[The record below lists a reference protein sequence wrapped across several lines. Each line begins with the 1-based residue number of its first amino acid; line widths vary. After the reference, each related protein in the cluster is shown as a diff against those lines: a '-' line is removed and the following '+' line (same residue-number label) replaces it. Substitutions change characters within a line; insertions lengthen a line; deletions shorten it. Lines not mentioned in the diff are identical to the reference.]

1 MFVFVQ
7 NKKGEPLMPTKRC
20 GKVKWLLRRKQARVV
35 CAEPFTIRLLYDT
48 TEYLQELY
56 VGIDVGTKHIG
67 ISISTEKEEVL
78 SATAE
83 QRTDI
88 KELLEERRGLR
99 SRRRSDSRPRK
110 QKDKRGKWNAGAEE
124 KCFGPS
130 ALNKINAH
138 IRIVKFLSKLLPL
151 EWKVKS
157 CTLEIGKFDT
167 ALMKDP
173 SLSGTDYQ
181 NGVCKDY
188 ENKKAFVRHRDGY
201 ECQHCHGKTGD
212 VRLDVHHIIW
222 KSKGG
227 PDDVD
232 NLITLCH
239 TCHEDLHK
247 NRFQLEVS
255 EDLKKKSALYLSD
268 AAMMN
273 TIRFEVF
280 KRFKEAFPT
289 WNIYKT
295 TGLFTSQNRN
305 AYGIEKSHSDD
316 AYVIAGNFNVKRSD
330 VTYTGYFFRSH
341 NRKLHKSN
349 NIKNKKK
356 TGVHI
361 RKKNQGKHMI
371 KGFIKYDRVI
381 YKGKRG
387 VITSTM
393 SSGYA
398 IVTSLVTK
406 KKIHE
411 QKVVPMKDLVF
422 IEHGH
427 TIMFEQNRK

>member
-1 MFVFVQ
+1 M
-7 NKKGEPLMPTKRC
+7 
-20 GKVKWLLRRKQARVV
+20 
-35 CAEPFTIRLLYDT
+35 
-48 TEYLQELY
+48 
-56 VGIDVGTKHIG
+56 
-67 ISISTEKEEVL
+67 
-78 SATAE
+78 
-83 QRTDI
+83 
-88 KELLEERRGLR
+88 
-99 SRRRSDSRPRK
+99 RPRK
-110 QKDKRGKWNAGAEE
+110 QKDKRGKWNVNEDE

-138 IRIVKFLSKLLPL
+138 IRIMKFLCKLLPL
-151 EWKVKS
+151 EQKVKS

-181 NGVCKDY
+181 NGDCKGY
-188 ENKKAFVRHRDGY
+188 ENKKAFIRHRDGY
-201 ECQHCHGKTGD
+201 ECQYCHGKSGD
-212 VRLDVHHIIW
+212 NNLQVHHIKW
-222 KSKGG
+222 KKKMNGT
-227 PDDVD
+227 DDVD
-232 NLITLCH
+232 NLITLCSA
-239 TCHEDLHK
+239 CHADVHAGK
-247 NRFQLEVS
+247 IHLEVKQ
-255 EDLKKKSALYLSD
+255 DLKKKSALYLRD

-280 KRFKEAFPT
+280 KRFKEAFPS
-289 WNIYKT
+289 WDIYKT
-295 TGLFTSQNRN
+295 TGLITSQNRIK
-305 AYGIEKSHSDD
+305 YGIEKSHSDD
-316 AYVIAGNFNVKRSD
+316 AYVIAGNFNAKRSD
-330 VTYTGYFFRSH
+330 VTYIGYFFRSH

-356 TGVHI
+356 TGEHI

-387 VITSTM
+387 VIISTM

-398 IVTSLVTK
+398 IVTSLLTG

-427 TIMFEQNRK
+427 TIMFEQKRK